1 MSISEARGRLAS
13 IIDDARHEPVY
24 LTRRNK
30 RVAAVVDAAVLD
42 RLLEA
47 AEDLDD
53 LVAYDEAVAES
64 ARIGGENVKWDD
76 LKREL
81 GLGDVLGRGHPG
93 RATRHPQA
101 PARRTA
107 ADRGAPRDPRRAP
120 PATRRTQAREP
131 ARMASPLGDY
141 RLIYR
146 IDDGKLVV
154 VVVDAG
160 HRREVYRDR

>member
-1 MSISEARGRLAS
+1 MSEVSISEARGRLAS

-64 ARIGGENVKWDD
+64 ARIGGENVTWDD

-81 GLGDVLGRGHPG
+81 GLG
-93 RATRHPQA
+93 
-101 PARRTA
+101 
-107 ADRGAPRDPRRAP
+107 
-120 PATRRTQAREP
+120 
-131 ARMASPLGDY
+131 
-141 RLIYR
+141 
-146 IDDGKLVV
+146 
-154 VVVDAG
+154 
-160 HRREVYRDR
+160 

>member
-30 RVAAVVDAAVLD
+30 RVAAVVDADVLD

-53 LVAYDEAVAES
+53 LQALED
-64 ARIGGENVKWDD
+64 ARIENKRLGGENVQWED

-81 GLGDVLGRGHPG
+81 GMG
-93 RATRHPQA
+93 
-101 PARRTA
+101 
-107 ADRGAPRDPRRAP
+107 
-120 PATRRTQAREP
+120 
-131 ARMASPLGDY
+131 
-141 RLIYR
+141 
-146 IDDGKLVV
+146 
-154 VVVDAG
+154 
-160 HRREVYRDR
+160 

>member
-1 MSISEARGRLAS
+1 VSEVSISEARGRLAS
-13 IIDDARHEPVY
+13 SMIDARHEPVY

-64 ARIGGENVKWDD
+64 ARIGGENVRWDD

-81 GLGDVLGRGHPG
+81 GLG
-93 RATRHPQA
+93 
-101 PARRTA
+101 
-107 ADRGAPRDPRRAP
+107 
-120 PATRRTQAREP
+120 
-131 ARMASPLGDY
+131 
-141 RLIYR
+141 
-146 IDDGKLVV
+146 
-154 VVVDAG
+154 
-160 HRREVYRDR
+160 